1 MTIAVRRVS
10 KCGEGHRPGRQAE
23 NKAQILCDAALPA
36 PQQERRPWWGG
47 DRAASMRRL
56 PSDTAALSAEP
67 AESGQLGLSRSER
80 PAAERAGALV
90 DSPASCPCSA
100 HVWCRFKTMCHGIQ
114 IGNAAVQYAYVLC
127 HCLTGSVAVALQD
140 CSARCLGA
148 LMD

>member
-1 MTIAVRRVS
+1 M
-10 KCGEGHRPGRQAE
+10 
-23 NKAQILCDAALPA
+23 LYDAAPPA
-36 PQQERRPWWGG
+36 PEQERRPWWGG

-67 AESGQLGLSRSER
+67 AGSGQLGISRSER

-90 DSPASCPCSA
+90 DISASSP
-100 HVWCRFKTMCHGIQ
+100 
-114 IGNAAVQYAYVLC
+114 
-127 HCLTGSVAVALQD
+127 CLTHVRCRINIMDHGMPDRRRSCAVRSCLMPLYDSQCYPALQD